1 MKINYKKIASALPII
16 GAILLMII
24 IRLIPEKYSL
34 DFLLISI
41 VLLCS
46 IGIYLYASKTH
57 YKTLLRVFA
66 VYIFINFLIFPLL
79 YLSLL
84 KVNPESFKIENSISK
99 SEQTIS
105 ITDLENSYSPK
116 NLKSNLLVVNS
127 LLEETGAELDV
138 NISVL
143 NNGNTIKTKL
153 YLLSKDCHSVK
164 ARRPMYKACLNICD
178 FAGNKITSI
187 LDKNEGCLLNPKQV
201 TVREF
206 INLEKDKIN
215 KRIKQFDKEHKE
227 ITEKGNYWTY
237 NQLLSYSINTFST
250 GNFIPI
256 SKLAN
261 ILFYLHFFI
270 GNGILLTILIAF
282 IQKTLEKGKET

>member
-1 MKINYKKIASALPII
+1 
-16 GAILLMII
+16 MII
-24 IRLIPEKYSL
+24 IKLIPEKYSL
-34 DFLLISI
+34 DLLLISI

-46 IGIYLYASKTH
+46 TGIYLYASKTR
-57 YKTLLRVFA
+57 YKILLRVFA

-84 KVNPESFKIENSISK
+84 KANPESFKIENSISK

-105 ITDLENSYSPK
+105 ISDLENSYSPK
-116 NLKSNLLVVNS
+116 NLKSNLLVINT

-143 NNGNTIKTKL
+143 NNGNNIRTKL
-153 YLLSKDCHSVK
+153 YSLSKDCHSVSS
-164 ARRPMYKACLNICD
+164 RRPMFKACLNICD
-178 FAGNKITSI
+178 FTGNKIASI
-187 LDKNEGCLLNPKQV
+187 LDKNEGCLLNPKEV

-206 INLEKDKIN
+206 INLEKNKIN

-227 ITEKGNYWTY
+227 IKEDYNYWTY
-237 NQLLSYSINTFST
+237 NQLLPYSINTFST
-250 GNFIPI
+250 GNIIPL

-261 ILFYLHFFI
+261 YLFYLHFFI
-270 GNGILLTILIAF
+270 GNGILLTVLIAF